1 MSTKIKIDPVTRIEG
16 HLAVEAVIDD
26 GVVKEAK
33 SAGTLFRG
41 FEIILQ
47 GRDPRDAN
55 RLTQRICGVCPT
67 AHATA
72 SALCL
77 DDAFGLRDTVPDNG
91 KLIRCLIL
99 GSNFLQS
106 HILHFY
112 HLAALDYVDAVAA
125 VGDLSPFV
133 PRYEGDYRVSNEAN
147 AELVNHYL
155 KALDIRRKC
164 HQMLS
169 IFGGKMPHNVGVV
182 PGGVIEK
189 PTEEKITNFLWRLN
203 EIRAFVDNSYIPD
216 VIAVAKAYSDYFEI
230 GKGCQR
236 LLTYG
241 GFDLP
246 PRLSGEDKSGGK
258 LFKAGVVSGELE
270 FVDFAKENITE
281 DVKHSWYA
289 DSDSGKNPAKGETK
303 PQPKKKQAY
312 SFIKSPRYKGEV
324 CELGPLA
331 RMVNNYVQG
340 DAEVKK
346 LVDSVLVQF
355 GAEINVL
362 YSVLGRHAARAL
374 ETKLVAD
381 AMVGWLQQLKPNEPA
396 IVHPVRNITGGGQAT
411 EETISNGV
419 QAKIPEQG
427 EGAGLTEAPRGAVG
441 HWMTIKDRKIQRYQV
456 ITPTAWNAS
465 PKDDKDQPGA
475 LEQAMIGTKVK
486 DKDNPFE
493 LVRIVRAFDPCLA
506 CSVHLLDVRG
516 NESGIFRIV

>member
-1 MSTKIKIDPVTRIEG
+1 MVTKIKIDPITRIEG
-16 HLAVEAVIDD
+16 HLAIEAVVDD

-77 DDAFGLRDTVPDNG
+77 DDAFGLTDKIPNNA
-91 KLIRCLIL
+91 KLIRNLIL

-112 HLAALDYVDAVAA
+112 HLAALDYVDAAGA
-125 VGDLSPFV
+125 IGDLAPFV
-133 PRYEGDYRVSNEAN
+133 PRYEGDYRVTGQAN
-147 AELVNHYL
+147 AELVNHYIR
-155 KALDIRRKC
+155 ALDIRRKC
-164 HQMLS
+164 QEMLS
-169 IFGGKMPHNVGVV
+169 IFGGKMPHNVGTV
-182 PGGVIEK
+182 PGGV
-189 PTEEKITNFLWRLN
+189 TEQLSEDKITNFLWRLN
-203 EIRAFVDNSYIPD
+203 EIRDFVDNTYIPD

-230 GKGCQR
+230 GKGCKR
-236 LLTYG
+236 LLAFG
-241 GFDLP
+241 GFDCR
-246 PRLSGEDKSGGK
+246 PRR
-258 LFKAGVVSGELE
+258 LFKSGVVSPVLE
-270 FVDFAKENITE
+270 PEAFARENITE

-289 DSDSGKNPAKGETK
+289 DSSSGKNPAQGQTK
-303 PQPKKKQAY
+303 PEPNKKQAY
-312 SFIKSPRYKGEV
+312 SFIKSPRYSGKV

-331 RMVNNYVQG
+331 RMVSNYVQG
-340 DAEVKK
+340 DEVTKK
-346 LVDSVLVQF
+346 LIDSVLSEF
-355 GAEINVL
+355 GAGVDAL

-374 ETKLVAD
+374 EAKLVAD
-381 AMVGWLQQLKPNEPA
+381 AMVDWLTALKPGEPT
-396 IVHPVRNITGGGQAT
+396 IVEGQ
-411 EETISNGV
+411 
-419 QAKIPEQG
+419 IPEQG
-427 EGAGLTEAPRGAVG
+427 ESVGLTEAPRGSLG
-441 HWMTIKDRKIQRYQV
+441 HWMTVKGKKIDRYQV

-475 LEQAMIGTKVK
+475 VEQALIGTEVK

-506 CSVHLLDVRG
+506 CSVHLLNARG
-516 NESGIFRIV
+516 TELGVFRAV